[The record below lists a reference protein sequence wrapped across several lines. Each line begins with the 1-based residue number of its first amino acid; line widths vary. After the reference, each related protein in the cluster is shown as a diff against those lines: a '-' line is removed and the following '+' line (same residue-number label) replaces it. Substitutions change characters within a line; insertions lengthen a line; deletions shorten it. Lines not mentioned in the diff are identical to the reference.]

1 MSTTTSDLDQPE
13 TQETT
18 PALQGNS
25 GPEGE
30 QSPQALWTQLRHE
43 LRTPL
48 DAIIGSSELLLRD
61 ADGLGQADFISSLN
75 LIHSAGQQLLE
86 IINNLLDTKKF
97 TSGDVIFNLASLV
110 ANLHYK
116 VRIPIN
122 DVIGLSETL
131 LENAAEQGRPDLIA
145 DLKKIQSAAEYVRSY
160 INEIIDFSK
169 IDTGL
174 KKSGAADA
182 ERLALIDQVMLS
194 LRGLAQD
201 SAAVTGYE
209 SGSILVVDDNGI
221 NRDLLS
227 RYLERQG
234 HAVQVA
240 HNGRQALEMI
250 TTGAFD
256 LVLLDI
262 TMPGLTGF
270 QVLQHLKHSE
280 TLRDLPVIMISALD
294 EMDSVVRCIE
304 LGAEDYLPKPFNPVL
319 LRNRV
324 GDFLEKKRLRD
335 LEGEQQRKLQE
346 LNTALELRSRFI
358 RETFGSY
365 LSDEIVDTILKE
377 GGLKIEGEK
386 RRATMLMADLRGFTA
401 ISERLPAKH
410 VVAMINIYLETM
422 TEIIQK
428 YQGTIDEFI
437 GDGILVIFGAPILR
451 PDDPLRAV
459 ACAVEM
465 QLAMTS
471 VNARNRQAGYP
482 EVALG
487 IGINTGEVVMGNIGS
502 KKRIKYAV
510 VGRAVNLTAR
520 IESYTVGGQIFISD
534 STLYECGDICRI
546 DTARQVMPKGVKKPL
561 TIHEVGGIGGD
572 FQLFLPPKEEIIWRE
587 LEHGLRVQFTV
598 VDWKHTGELGYGG
611 AITKLAPNMVEIH
624 SEVLP
629 SPLANLRISLYD
641 PDDHEISDD
650 LYGKVVAHLSQ
661 SPPAFLVHFTS
672 LPPEAEAF
680 LAKFPGVFG
689 LGKRKR
695 HFN

>member
-1 MSTTTSDLDQPE
+1 MSTTASDPGQTE
-13 TQETT
+13 TQGTS
-18 PALQGNS
+18 PDVQRSS
-25 GPEGE
+25 GLEAEGE
-30 QSPQALWTQLRHE
+30 QSPQALWTHLRHE

-48 DAIIGSSELLLRD
+48 DAIIADSELLLED
-61 ADGLGQADFISSLN
+61 ADSLGQADFIANLN
-75 LIHSAGQQLLE
+75 LIHSAGHQLLE
-86 IINNLLDTKKF
+86 IIDDLLDTNKF

-145 DLKKIQSAAEYVRSY
+145 DLKKIQSAAEYVLAY

-174 KKSGAADA
+174 KKSGAEDS
-182 ERLALIDQVMLS
+182 ERQSLIDHVMLS

-262 TMPGLTGF
+262 TMPGLSGY

-280 TLRDLPVIMISALD
+280 TLRNLPVIMISALD

-335 LEGEQQRKLQE
+335 LRVEQQQQLTE
-346 LNTALELRSRFI
+346 LNTALELRNRFI
-358 RETFGSY
+358 RQTFGSY
-365 LSDEIVDTILKE
+365 LSDEIVDTILE
-377 GGLKIEGEK
+377 QGGLKIGGEK
-386 RRATMLMADLRGFTA
+386 RRATILMADLRGFTSL
-401 ISERLPAKH
+401 SERLPAED

-422 TEIIQK
+422 IEIIQK

-437 GDGILVIFGAPILR
+437 GDAILVIFGAPILR
-451 PDDPLRAV
+451 PDDPQRAV

-471 VNARNRQAGYP
+471 VNERNRRAGYP

-487 IGINTGEVVMGNIGS
+487 IGINTGEVVVGNIGS

-520 IESYTVGGQIFISD
+520 IESYTVGGQIFISE
-534 STLYECGDICRI
+534 STLDECGDILWI
-546 DTARQVMPKGVKKPL
+546 DRAMKVMPKGINKPM

-572 FQLFLPPKEEIIWRE
+572 FQLFLPPKKEITWIE
-587 LEHGLRVQFTV
+587 LKQGIPVQFTV
-598 VDWKHTGELGYGG
+598 VDWKHTDELGHGG
-611 AITKLAPNMVEIH
+611 AITKIAPKMVEIH
-624 SEVLP
+624 SKVLP

-641 PDDHEISDD
+641 PDDYEITDD
-650 LYGKVVAHLSQ
+650 LYGKVVAHLSE

-672 LPPEAEAF
+672 LPPEAETF
-680 LAKFPGVFG
+680 LAEFLGAG
-689 LGKRKR
+689 L
-695 HFN
+695 N